1 MLQRLLVLFLAFGLA
16 ACSGLPLN
24 AVAPKVSVAAIDIKR
39 LGLFEQRFDVGL
51 RVSNPNDFELT
62 IEALDFELEVNGRPF
77 AKGQT
82 HAATLI
88 PATSST
94 VVRVDAVTQSDN
106 LIEQIKTLPPG
117 ALRDG
122 VPYRIKGRVKTDRSS
137 RWLPFDHSG
146 TVGGDGN
153 KPSRAI

>member
-77 AKGQT
+77 AKGQA

-137 RWLPFDHSG
+137 RWLPLDHSG